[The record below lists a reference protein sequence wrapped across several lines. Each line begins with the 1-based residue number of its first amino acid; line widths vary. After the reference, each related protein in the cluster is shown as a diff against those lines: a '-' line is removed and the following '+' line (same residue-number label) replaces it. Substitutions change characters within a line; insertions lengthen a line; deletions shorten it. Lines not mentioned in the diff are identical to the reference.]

1 MPISDQKAAART
13 VADDVA
19 VIAARVAGVDAMYDY
34 RRVDERAR
42 RRLKLKRIIRRR
54 HGSAGDPLFALL
66 ETVGELWAYAV
77 AIGDRDPN
85 RWLLALAIYLHR
97 DRE

>member
-1 MPISDQKAAART
+1 MPISEQIASART

-19 VIAARVAGVDAMYDY
+19 VIAARIAGVDAMYEH

-54 HGSAGDPLFALL
+54 HGAAGDPLFALL